1 MFTLTLLTT
10 GSLTT
15 SERHAKLISVDM
27 RDKGGWYM
35 SPFWNH
41 ILAKSG
47 RFIHVSLQISWYVHS
62 MYLGTQGDFFSDLY
76 IFCALLPRCCVLLC
90 GGHFA
95 YVCTLPTL
103 ILRAH
108 LPHHFLEWPCVH
120 LPHQH
125 WTSAITTPGV
135 VSLFTIQPIAPNMTS
150 YLQSI
155 HTPYLHCCHWIHMF
169 AMPSRSKRSPHV
181 SHAF

>member
-1 MFTLTLLTT
+1 MLTLTLLTT

-47 RFIHVSLQISWYVHS
+47 RFIHVSLQISWYVRS

-76 IFCALLPRCCVLLC
+76 IVLFSHGAVCCFVAVISPTTVPTVLHFASYRTNSNTPFFSLRITACALDTS
-90 GGHFA
+90 A
-95 YVCTLPTL
+95 
-103 ILRAH
+103 
-108 LPHHFLEWPCVH
+108 
-120 LPHQH
+120 PHQH
-125 WTSAITTPGV
+125 RPSA
-135 VSLFTIQPIAPNMTS
+135 SHMTS
-150 YLQSI
+150 YLRSI
-155 HTPYLHCCHWIHMF
+155 
-169 AMPSRSKRSPHV
+169 APHISIAV
-181 SHAF
+181 IEFTRPHG

>member
-90 GGHFA
+90 GGHFTYYRTNSNTTLFRNDA
-95 YVCTLPTL
+95 WALATSFFGMTVCALATSSALT
-103 ILRAH
+103 IC
-108 LPHHFLEWPCVH
+108 HH
-120 LPHQH
+120 
-125 WTSAITTPGV
+125 TTRRRL
-135 VSLFTIQPIAPNMTS
+135 SLFTIQPIAHNMTS
-150 YLQSI
+150 LIEIIAYYVKFI
-155 HTPYLHCCHWIHMF
+155 AP
-169 AMPSRSKRSPHV
+169 
-181 SHAF
+181 